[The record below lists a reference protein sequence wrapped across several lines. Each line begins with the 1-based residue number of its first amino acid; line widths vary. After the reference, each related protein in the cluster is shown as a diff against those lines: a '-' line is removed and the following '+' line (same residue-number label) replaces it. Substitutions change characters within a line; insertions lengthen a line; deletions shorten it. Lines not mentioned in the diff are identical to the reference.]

1 MLAPGWQWLAGDHAK
16 MTWQRRPLN
25 GGTGVGHIARGDL
38 TKKKA
43 VRLMHGRLGERLFSR
58 N

>member
-1 MLAPGWQWLAGDHAK
+1 MLAPGWQWLVGDHAK

-25 GGTGVGHIARGDL
+25 GGTGVGRIAGGDV
-38 TKKKA
+38 KKKA
-43 VRLMHGRLGERLFSR
+43 VRLMHGRLGERLLSR